1 MTQASLSNNL
11 DCVKQTPSR
20 CYHERVIKHFS
31 NITNFDSIEARGECI
46 GKCRLPTTISPCDV
60 HKLQNELIPRPTDV
74 FVVTY
79 PKSGTTWMQ
88 QIVKLIWNNG
98 IEDGRDIDEA
108 LPWIDPMTPA
118 EAEVLIIFVCII
130 LIIVMLN

>member
-1 MTQASLSNNL
+1 MIPASLRNHL
-11 DCVKQTPSR
+11 GDDKQTPSR
-20 CYHERVIKHFS
+20 LYNQRVVDYFS
-31 NITNFDSIEARGECI
+31 NLTDNRLSTDTRGEFI
-46 GKCRLPTTISPCDV
+46 GKCRLPTTIAPNDV

-74 FVVTY
+74 FVVSY

-98 IEDGRDIDEA
+98 MEDGRDIDEA

-118 EAEVLIIFVCII
+118 EAEVHLY
-130 LIIVMLN
+130 LNEY